1 MGRRGALVVL
11 VLVIVGLVIASGVL
25 KVRVNVDVGRNGVD
39 ASPFWKEVSGDVT
52 VPEALAIWVEL
63 AKAVKPGVVNVST
76 TQTQRENPGEEF
88 FKRFFGGPTPPSR
101 QRRASLGSGFVV
113 APDGYVATNFHVVRD
128 ASEIVVRLA
137 DQSEH
142 RAKLVG
148 GDARSDIALLRI
160 QAKSLTAI
168 PFGNSDRLEV
178 GEPVMAI
185 GNPFGLDQTVTTG
198 IVSAKERFIGAGPY
212 DDFIQTDCSI
222 NPGNSGGPL
231 IDARGALIGI
241 NTAIFSPS
249 GGWSGIGFA
258 IPVNAAK
265 EVLAQL
271 RERGQVTR
279 GYLGIAVT
287 PVTPEAAREA
297 GIEARAGAL
306 VAEVVPG
313 GPAAKAGI
321 KPGDIIVAFQKQ
333 PVQDPHELTRRI
345 AGTPPGAEVALDVA
359 RDNAKRTVTA
369 KLDRL
374 PDEPATPQ
382 AQPRSR

>member
-1 MGRRGALVVL
+1 ML

-25 KVRVNVDVGRNGVD
+25 KIRVNVDVGRNGVN
-39 ASPFWKEVSGDVT
+39 ASPFWREVSGDAK

-76 TQTQRENPGEEF
+76 TRAQRENPGEEF
-88 FKRFFGGPTPPSR
+88 FKRFFGGPTPPSG
-101 QRRASLGSGFVV
+101 QQRASLGSGFVV
-113 APDGYVATNFHVVRD
+113 APDGYIATNFHVVQG

-148 GDARSDIALLRI
+148 GDPRSDIALLRI
-160 QAKSLTAI
+160 EAKNLTAI

-287 PVTPEAAREA
+287 PVSPDAARAA
-297 GIEARAGAL
+297 GLEARAGAL
-306 VAEVVPG
+306 VADVVSG

-321 KPGDIIVAFQKQ
+321 RPGDIIVAFQKQ
-333 PVQDPHELTRRI
+333 AVQDPHELTRRI
-345 AGTPPGAEVALDVA
+345 AGTPPGAEVTLDVA

-374 PDEPATPQ
+374 PDEPATPR

>member
-1 MGRRGALVVL
+1 
-11 VLVIVGLVIASGVL
+11 
-25 KVRVNVDVGRNGVD
+25 
-39 ASPFWKEVSGDVT
+39 
-52 VPEALAIWVEL
+52 
-63 AKAVKPGVVNVST
+63 
-76 TQTQRENPGEEF
+76 
-88 FKRFFGGPTPPSR
+88 
-101 QRRASLGSGFVV
+101 
-113 APDGYVATNFHVVRD
+113 
-128 ASEIVVRLA
+128 
-137 DQSEH
+137 
-142 RAKLVG
+142 
-148 GDARSDIALLRI
+148 
-160 QAKSLTAI
+160 
-168 PFGNSDRLEV
+168 
-178 GEPVMAI
+178 MAI

>member
-11 VLVIVGLVIASGVL
+11 ILVLVGLVIASGVL
-25 KVRVNVDVGRNGVD
+25 NVRVDIDVGSNGAG
-39 ASPFWKEVSGDVT
+39 ASPFWKEVQADASL
-52 VPEALAIWVEL
+52 PQALAIWVEL
-63 AKAVKPGVVNVST
+63 AKSVKPGVVNVST
-76 TQTQRENPGEEF
+76 AQAQRETPAEEF
-88 FKRFFGGPTPPSR
+88 FKRFFGGPVPPSR
-101 QRRASLGSGFVV
+101 QRASLGSGFVV
-113 APDGYVATNFHVVRD
+113 ASDGYIATNFHVVRD
-128 ASEIVVRLA
+128 AGEIVVRLA

-148 GDARSDIALLRI
+148 GDARSDLALLRVE
-160 QAKSLTAI
+160 AKSLTAI
-168 PFGNSDRLEV
+168 PFGDSDRLEV

-265 EVLAQL
+265 QVLAQL
-271 RERGQVTR
+271 RERGQ
-279 GYLGIAVT
+279 G
-287 PVTPEAAREA
+287 
-297 GIEARAGAL
+297 AGAL

-313 GPAAKAGI
+313 GPAAKAG
-321 KPGDIIVAFQKQ
+321 DVIVAFQKQ
-333 PVQDPHELTRRI
+333 PVPDPHDLTRRI
-345 AGTPPGAEVALDVA
+345 AGTPPGQPAIMKASATASRRIRATRAIRWPA
-359 RDNAKRTVTA
+359 RPRPTRCRRRRGPAPRP
-369 KLDRL
+369 DR
-374 PDEPATPQ
+374 P
-382 AQPRSR
+382 